1 VLAGCATSS
10 EKLLPRGEHT
20 MLDIWRHETGGYS
33 GGQAGR
39 LLLDARQELRR
50 PLTDADTR
58 AAPARN
64 AAYTRTAANEIQR
77 QFHRLPNP
85 DLVIYVF
92 PHLAGTDS
100 VPVPGYSTVFPL
112 YQRVQYAMP
121 GERLEDYCWAGA
133 CRGCMVRPS
142 GQSRPTPSRTPGRGM
157 SPALPRT
164 ASRHLAQPWDR
175 IIGGPRHWPT
185 MRRSMTWCRPSPT
198 CCPGSSTCRTR

>member
-1 VLAGCATSS
+1 MRRTWIDRPLVLLAAAVLAGCATSS

-20 MLDIWRHETGGYS
+20 MLDVWQHETGGYN

-39 LLLDARQELRR
+39 LLLDARQDLRR
-50 PLTDADTR
+50 PLIDADTL

-64 AAYTRTAANEIQR
+64 EAYTRTAANEIQR

-85 DLVIYVF
+85 DLVMYVF

-121 GERLEDYCWAGA
+121 GERLEDY
-133 CRGCMVRPS
+133 
-142 GQSRPTPSRTPGRGM
+142 
-157 SPALPRT
+157 
-164 ASRHLAQPWDR
+164 
-175 IIGGPRHWPT
+175 
-185 MRRSMTWCRPSPT
+185 
-198 CCPGSSTCRTR
+198 